1 METLISNLD
10 VEINDDLFS
19 SQKILSSELYDIKV
33 PIELKSEKPLNGKQ
47 YLLAIPITKFFS
59 NLRNLYLLIHILNG
73 DSIISLRLIEY
84 FVVNYVLDN
93 NTYFNVKKYNNNK
106 SFAVDNLFNKKQS
119 SDIKEEIREDILSK
133 QNSSSSIDLE
143 EYNNFDDFFMI
154 HDNYKCQLKACN
166 KKNFDPFCRSTRI
179 RFYYSKQKYFYTT
192 IAQLNFFKWM
202 IENHIVDYLLDN
214 LSTVEKSM
222 IIYEKKVKTDKLLRN
237 KSDILEVSEYFNEQI
252 NMPNKSKNNSKNN
265 GKNNNAKTNTNFNN
279 NQKINT
285 SDTNLLNNI
294 NINQTNIINSEE
306 INLELDSSI
315 NLEEL
320 AVKGNK
326 LNNTLNTNKLK
337 NSKTKKKEYHNSN
350 PDKKTKLKGRK
361 KKEFTKTNR
370 SILRYNCS
378 KVVSFD

>member
-1 METLISNLD
+1 MEKVISNVD
-10 VEINDDLFS
+10 VEINSDLFS
-19 SQKILSSELYDIKV
+19 TQKILSPELYDIKV
-33 PIELKSEKPLNGKQ
+33 PIELKCEKPLNGKQ

-73 DSIISLRLIEY
+73 DSVISLRLIEY

-93 NTYFNVKKYNNNK
+93 NTYFNVKKYNKNNQ
-106 SFAVDNLFNKKQS
+106 FAVEHLFNKTHS
-119 SDIKEEIREDILSK
+119 TDIKEEIREDILSR
-133 QNSSSSIDLE
+133 QNSNSLLDLE
-143 EYNNFDDFFMI
+143 DYNNFDDFFMI

-202 IENHIVDYLLDN
+202 IENYIVDYLLDN
-214 LSTVEKSM
+214 LPTIEKSM
-222 IIYEKKVKTDKLLRN
+222 ITYEKKVKNDKLIRN
-237 KSDILEVSEYFNEQI
+237 KSDILEVSEYFDEVLNTSNNDIKQ
-252 NMPNKSKNNSKNN
+252 NNNTKSKNISS
-265 GKNNNAKTNTNFNN
+265 
-279 NQKINT
+279 NQHNQ
-285 SDTNLLNNI
+285 LNNTQK
-294 NINQTNIINSEE
+294 NIKLDSNS

-320 AVKGNK
+320 GLKETKISNI
-326 LNNTLNTNKLK
+326 LTTNKLK
-337 NSKTKKKEYHNSN
+337 NSKTKKKEYYNSN
-350 PDKKTKLKGRK
+350 SDKKTKLKGRT

-370 SILRYNCS
+370 SILKYNCS